1 MRAQLTIT
9 LALLLLG
16 FAAPASA
23 QERIVLEREGAD
35 PARIE
40 LFITK
45 PDGDGPFP
53 LILFAH
59 GHQSPPRPGGRVFT
73 RLQGRRPALATIDE
87 GRLEKMRDRGYVAAA
102 VSLGGYGETPGPS
115 DFWGPRAQASFEAA
129 LEYLIGL
136 PIVDRDRVTVY
147 GVSGGAATAS
157 MVAATRPIGANIRA
171 LILVAGMYDL
181 GELYPTEDP
190 GMNRQI
196 EESAGATA
204 EAAAQRAGLR
214 YADQIRAGA
223 TLLLHGGEDR
233 ATTVSQARRM
243 AEAIRAAGRDARS
256 QIYEGTPH
264 QIPIAQQWAEIDPFL
279 QEMIGR

>member
-1 MRAQLTIT
+1 MRTRLAIT
-9 LALLLLG
+9 AALLIFGLT
-16 FAAPASA
+16 APASA
-23 QERIVLEREGAD
+23 QERVVLARPGTD

-59 GHQSPPRPGGRVFT
+59 GHQSPPRPGGRVFVH
-73 RLQGRRPALATIDE
+73 LEGRRPVLATIDE
-87 GRLEKMRDRGYVAAA
+87 GRLERMRDRGYVAAA

-115 DFWGPRAQASFEAA
+115 DFWGPRAQASLEAA
-129 LEYLIGL
+129 LEHLIGL
-136 PIVDRDRVTVY
+136 PFVDRSRVAVY
-147 GVSGGAATAS
+147 GVSGGAASAS
-157 MVAATRPIGANIRA
+157 MVAATRPIGAKIRA

-196 EESAGATA
+196 EESAGTTA

-214 YADQIRAGA
+214 YANQIRAGA
-223 TLLLHGGEDR
+223 TLILHGSEDR

-243 AEAIRAAGRDARS
+243 AEAIRSAGRTVRIR
-256 QIYEGTPH
+256 IYEDAPH
-264 QIPIAQQWAEIDPFL
+264 QIPIKRQWEEIDPFL
-279 QEMIGR
+279 NETIGR